1 MKNDNIIELL
11 KNSGRAN
18 DSLVVHLSP
27 ISAAILKSHGGL
39 ETINPVT
46 ELPEYWGWKDFV
58 QVFIPVAVIAV
69 AVFAPELIPAIG
81 AYISGSEAAAVA
93 ILATDGSAAAVG
105 GALAAAGVETS
116 VATVSA
122 AGAAAVGAGS
132 NAINTAAQG
141 GSAEDIAKSAVVGG
155 VSGGVGSQIGSIAA
169 EAVPSLGATGAAAVG
184 GAAKGAISPALSGG
198 SVGAGAAG
206 GAIGSALGTEIGGDA
221 GKIIGGAA
229 GSATGAQVSGGDVGQ
244 SALTGGLYGAA
255 NALGGALRQTYNPQ
269 TGQVVNV
276 PQPYQ
281 LAQNETV
288 TTDQYSDAYIPN
300 YSSSKPAISLPQGVI
315 WNPEV
320 NQYTYADGTVYE
332 PRLSDN
338 TNNGLYLAD
347 VNVSP
352 STKQY
357 YSGGGSSTSL
367 GGALGTQT
375 SNPLDAGSLDVSGN
389 QTSMIDATGT
399 TQKNQ
404 SSNGNKPQ
412 LISPTI
418 VPSAGGT
425 PQVLSSVLG
434 APSSTILGQALQSS
448 NPDPS
453 TTGSPILDGDGKNV
467 RNVWNTES
475 LRTALGL

>member
-39 ETINPVT
+39 GTINPIT
-46 ELPEYWGWKDFV
+46 ELPEYWGWGDFFA
-58 QVFIPVAVIAV
+58 VFIPVAVIAV

-81 AYISGSEAAAVA
+81 TYIATGSAEAAGAV
-93 ILATDGSAAAVG
+93 LATDGSAAAVG
-105 GALAAAGVETS
+105 GALTAAGVDTT

-122 AGAAAVGAGS
+122 AGSAAVGASTG
-132 NAINTAAQG
+132 AINTAAQG
-141 GSAEDIAKSAVVGG
+141 GSAEDIAKAAAVGG
-155 VSGGVGSQIGSIAA
+155 VAGGAGSQVGSLAT
-169 EAVPSLGATGAAAVG
+169 EAVPSLGPTGAAAVG
-184 GAAKGAISPALSGG
+184 GAAKGAITPALTGG
-198 SVGAGAAG
+198 SVGSGAAG

-221 GKIIGGAA
+221 GKIIGGGVGSAA
-229 GSATGAQVSGGDVGQ
+229 GAALSGGDVSQ
-244 SALTGGLYGAA
+244 SALKGGLSGAA
-255 NALGGALRQTYNPQ
+255 GALGGALRQEYNVA
-269 TGQVVNV
+269 TGQM
-276 PQPYQ
+276 
-281 LAQNETV
+281 ETV
-288 TTDQYSDAYIPN
+288 PDTSTPTTQSQPG
-300 YSSSKPAISLPQGVI
+300 SQQQP
-315 WNPEV
+315 
-320 NQYTYADGTVYE
+320 TYAGDLGELTVSGS
-332 PRLSDN
+332 PDLVLPDTTTAN
-338 TNNGLYLAD
+338 TDTSAPT
-347 VNVSP
+347 SQK
-352 STKQY
+352 STKKD
-357 YSGGGSSTSL
+357 
-367 GGALGTQT
+367 
-375 SNPLDAGSLDVSGN
+375 NV
-389 QTSMIDATGT
+389 
-399 TQKNQ
+399 
-404 SSNGNKPQ
+404 Q

>member
-39 ETINPVT
+39 GTINPVT
-46 ELPEYWGWKDFV
+46 ELPEYWGWGDFFA
-58 QVFIPVAVIAV
+58 VFIPVAVVAV

-81 AYISGSEAAAVA
+81 TYVTTGSAEAATAV
-93 ILATDGSAAAVG
+93 LATDGSAAAVG
-105 GALAAAGVETS
+105 GALTAAGVDTT

-122 AGAAAVGAGS
+122 AGSAAVGASTG
-132 NAINTAAQG
+132 AINTAAQG
-141 GSAEDIAKSAVVGG
+141 GSAEDIAKAAAVGG
-155 VSGGVGSQIGSIAA
+155 VAGGAGSQVGSLAT
-169 EAVPSLGATGAAAVG
+169 EAVPSLGPTGAAAVG
-184 GAAKGAISPALSGG
+184 GAAKGAITPALTGG
-198 SVGAGAAG
+198 SVGSGAAG

-221 GKIIGGAA
+221 GKIIGGGVGSAA
-229 GSATGAQVSGGDVGQ
+229 GAALSGGDVSQ
-244 SALTGGLYGAA
+244 SALKGGLSGAA
-255 NALGGALRQTYNPQ
+255 GALGGALRQEYNVA
-269 TGQVVNV
+269 TGQM
-276 PQPYQ
+276 
-281 LAQNETV
+281 ETV
-288 TTDQYSDAYIPN
+288 PDTSTPTTQSQPG
-300 YSSSKPAISLPQGVI
+300 SQQQP
-315 WNPEV
+315 
-320 NQYTYADGTVYE
+320 TYAGDLGELTVSGS
-332 PRLSDN
+332 PDLVLPDTTTAN
-338 TNNGLYLAD
+338 TDTSA
-347 VNVSP
+347 STSQK
-352 STKQY
+352 STKKD
-357 YSGGGSSTSL
+357 
-367 GGALGTQT
+367 
-375 SNPLDAGSLDVSGN
+375 NV
-389 QTSMIDATGT
+389 
-399 TQKNQ
+399 
-404 SSNGNKPQ
+404 Q

>member
-39 ETINPVT
+39 GTINPVT
-46 ELPEYWGWKDFV
+46 ELPEYWGWGDFFA
-58 QVFIPVAVIAV
+58 VFIPVAVIAV

-81 AYISGSEAAAVA
+81 AYITTGSAEAATAV
-93 ILATDGSAAAVG
+93 LATDGSAAAVG
-105 GALAAAGVETS
+105 GALTAAGVDTT

-122 AGAAAVGAGS
+122 AGSAAVGASTG
-132 NAINTAAQG
+132 AINTAAQG
-141 GSAEDIAKSAVVGG
+141 GSAEDIAKAAAVGG
-155 VSGGVGSQIGSIAA
+155 VAGGAGSQVGSLAT
-169 EAVPSLGATGAAAVG
+169 EAVPSVGATGAAAVG
-184 GAAKGAISPALSGG
+184 GAAKGAITPALTGG
-198 SVGAGAAG
+198 SVGSGAAG

-221 GKIIGGAA
+221 GKIIGGGVGSAA
-229 GSATGAQVSGGDVGQ
+229 GAALSGGDVSQ
-244 SALTGGLYGAA
+244 SALKGGLSGAA
-255 NALGGALRQTYNPQ
+255 GALGGALRQEYNVA
-269 TGQVVNV
+269 TGQM
-276 PQPYQ
+276 
-281 LAQNETV
+281 ETV
-288 TTDQYSDAYIPN
+288 PDTSTPTTQSQPG
-300 YSSSKPAISLPQGVI
+300 SQQQP
-315 WNPEV
+315 
-320 NQYTYADGTVYE
+320 TYAGDLGELTVSGS
-332 PRLSDN
+332 PDLVLPDTTTAN
-338 TNNGLYLAD
+338 TDTSAPT
-347 VNVSP
+347 SQK
-352 STKQY
+352 STKKD
-357 YSGGGSSTSL
+357 
-367 GGALGTQT
+367 
-375 SNPLDAGSLDVSGN
+375 NV
-389 QTSMIDATGT
+389 
-399 TQKNQ
+399 
-404 SSNGNKPQ
+404 Q

>member
-39 ETINPVT
+39 GTINPVT
-46 ELPEYWGWKDFV
+46 ELPEYWGWGDFFA
-58 QVFIPVAVIAV
+58 VFIPVAVIAV

-81 AYISGSEAAAVA
+81 AYITTGSAEAATAV
-93 ILATDGSAAAVG
+93 LATDGSAAAVG
-105 GALAAAGVETS
+105 GALTAAGVDTT

-122 AGAAAVGAGS
+122 AGSAAVGASTG
-132 NAINTAAQG
+132 AINTAAQG
-141 GSAEDIAKSAVVGG
+141 GSAEDIAKAAAVGG
-155 VSGGVGSQIGSIAA
+155 VAGGAGSQVGSLAT
-169 EAVPSLGATGAAAVG
+169 EAVPSLGPTGAAAVG
-184 GAAKGAISPALSGG
+184 GAAKGAITPALTGG
-198 SVGAGAAG
+198 SVGSGAAG

-221 GKIIGGAA
+221 GKIIGGGVGSAA
-229 GSATGAQVSGGDVGQ
+229 GAALSGGDVSQ
-244 SALTGGLYGAA
+244 SALKGGLSGAA
-255 NALGGALRQTYNPQ
+255 GALGGALRQEYNVA
-269 TGQVVNV
+269 TGQM
-276 PQPYQ
+276 
-281 LAQNETV
+281 ETV
-288 TTDQYSDAYIPN
+288 PDTSTPTTQSQPG
-300 YSSSKPAISLPQGVI
+300 SQQQP
-315 WNPEV
+315 
-320 NQYTYADGTVYE
+320 TYAGDLGELTVSGS
-332 PRLSDN
+332 PDLVLPDTTTAN
-338 TNNGLYLAD
+338 TDTSAPT
-347 VNVSP
+347 SQK
-352 STKQY
+352 STKKD
-357 YSGGGSSTSL
+357 
-367 GGALGTQT
+367 
-375 SNPLDAGSLDVSGN
+375 NV
-389 QTSMIDATGT
+389 
-399 TQKNQ
+399 
-404 SSNGNKPQ
+404 Q

>member
-1 MKNDNIIELL
+1 MKKNDMIELL

-39 ETINPVT
+39 ETINPIT
-46 ELPEYWGWKDFV
+46 ELPEYWGWSDFV
-58 QVFIPVAVIAV
+58 AVFIPVAVIAV
-69 AVFAPELIPAIG
+69 AVFVPELIPAIG

-122 AGAAAVGAGS
+122 AGAAAVGAGT

-141 GSAEDIAKSAVVGG
+141 GSAEDIAKAAVVGG
-155 VSGGVGSQIGSIAA
+155 VAGGAGSQVGSLAA
-169 EAVPSLGATGAAAVG
+169 EAVPSLGSTGAAAVG
-184 GAAKGAISPALSGG
+184 GAAKGAITPSLTGG
-198 SVGAGAAG
+198 SVGSGAAG

-229 GSATGAQVSGGDVGQ
+229 GSAAGAAAAGGDVGQ
-244 SALTGGLYGAA
+244 SAVRGGLTGAAGAV
-255 NALGGALRQTYNPQ
+255 GGALRQEFNPS
-269 TGQVVNV
+269 TGQMETVEDTSISPTPTTP
-276 PQPYQ
+276 PQPDIQEQQPSYAGD
-281 LAQNETV
+281 LGELTV
-288 TTDQYSDAYIPN
+288 SGSPDLVLPDTTTT
-300 YSSSKPAISLPQGVI
+300 SKDNS
-315 WNPEV
+315 
-320 NQYTYADGTVYE
+320 E
-332 PRLSDN
+332 PKSKS
-338 TNNGLYLAD
+338 T
-347 VNVSP
+347 
-352 STKQY
+352 TKQ
-357 YSGGGSSTSL
+357 
-367 GGALGTQT
+367 
-375 SNPLDAGSLDVSGN
+375 
-389 QTSMIDATGT
+389 
-399 TQKNQ
+399 
-404 SSNGNKPQ
+404 NKPQ

-418 VPSAGGT
+418 VPSAGS

-448 NPDPS
+448 SPDPS
-453 TTGSPILDGDGKNV
+453 TTGSPILDGDGGNV

>member
-39 ETINPVT
+39 GTINPVT
-46 ELPEYWGWKDFV
+46 ELPEYWGWGDFFA
-58 QVFIPVAVIAV
+58 VFIPVAVIAV

-81 AYISGSEAAAVA
+81 AYITTGSAEAATAV
-93 ILATDGSAAAVG
+93 LATDGSAAAVG
-105 GALAAAGVETS
+105 GALTAAGVDTT

-122 AGAAAVGAGS
+122 AGSAAVGASTG
-132 NAINTAAQG
+132 AINTAAQG
-141 GSAEDIAKSAVVGG
+141 GSAENIAKAAAVGG
-155 VSGGVGSQIGSIAA
+155 VAGGAGSQVGSLAT
-169 EAVPSLGATGAAAVG
+169 EAVPSLGPTGAAAVG
-184 GAAKGAISPALSGG
+184 GAAKGAITPALTGG
-198 SVGAGAAG
+198 SVGSGAAG

-221 GKIIGGAA
+221 GKIIGGGVGSAA
-229 GSATGAQVSGGDVGQ
+229 GAALSGGDVSQ
-244 SALTGGLYGAA
+244 SALKGGLSGAA
-255 NALGGALRQTYNPQ
+255 GALGGALRQEYNVA
-269 TGQVVNV
+269 TGQM
-276 PQPYQ
+276 
-281 LAQNETV
+281 ETV
-288 TTDQYSDAYIPN
+288 PDTSTPTTQSQPG
-300 YSSSKPAISLPQGVI
+300 SQQQP
-315 WNPEV
+315 
-320 NQYTYADGTVYE
+320 TYAGDLGELTVSGS
-332 PRLSDN
+332 PDLVLPDTTTAN
-338 TNNGLYLAD
+338 TDTSAPT
-347 VNVSP
+347 SQK
-352 STKQY
+352 STKKD
-357 YSGGGSSTSL
+357 
-367 GGALGTQT
+367 
-375 SNPLDAGSLDVSGN
+375 NV
-389 QTSMIDATGT
+389 
-399 TQKNQ
+399 
-404 SSNGNKPQ
+404 Q

>member
-39 ETINPVT
+39 GTINPVT
-46 ELPEYWGWKDFV
+46 ELPEYWGWGDFFA
-58 QVFIPVAVIAV
+58 VFIPVAVIAV

-81 AYISGSEAAAVA
+81 TYVTTGSAEAATAV
-93 ILATDGSAAAVG
+93 LATDGSAAAVG
-105 GALAAAGVETS
+105 GALTAAGVDTT

-122 AGAAAVGAGS
+122 AGSAAVGASTG
-132 NAINTAAQG
+132 AINTAAQG
-141 GSAEDIAKSAVVGG
+141 GSAEDIAKAAAVGG
-155 VSGGVGSQIGSIAA
+155 VAGGAGSQVGSLAT
-169 EAVPSLGATGAAAVG
+169 EAVPSVGATGAAAVG
-184 GAAKGAISPALSGG
+184 GAAKGAITPALTGG
-198 SVGAGAAG
+198 SVGSGAAG

-221 GKIIGGAA
+221 GKIIGGGVGSAA
-229 GSATGAQVSGGDVGQ
+229 GAALSGGDVSQ
-244 SALTGGLYGAA
+244 SALKGGLSGAA
-255 NALGGALRQTYNPQ
+255 GALGGALRQEYNVA
-269 TGQVVNV
+269 TGQM
-276 PQPYQ
+276 
-281 LAQNETV
+281 ETV
-288 TTDQYSDAYIPN
+288 PDTSTPTTQSQPG
-300 YSSSKPAISLPQGVI
+300 SQQQP
-315 WNPEV
+315 
-320 NQYTYADGTVYE
+320 TYAGDLGELTVSGS
-332 PRLSDN
+332 PDLVLPDTTTAN
-338 TNNGLYLAD
+338 TDTSA
-347 VNVSP
+347 STSQK
-352 STKQY
+352 STKKD
-357 YSGGGSSTSL
+357 
-367 GGALGTQT
+367 
-375 SNPLDAGSLDVSGN
+375 NV
-389 QTSMIDATGT
+389 
-399 TQKNQ
+399 
-404 SSNGNKPQ
+404 Q

>member
-1 MKNDNIIELL
+1 MKKNDMIELL

-39 ETINPVT
+39 ETINPIT
-46 ELPEYWGWKDFV
+46 ELPEYWGWSDFV
-58 QVFIPVAVIAV
+58 AVFIPVAVIAV
-69 AVFAPELIPAIG
+69 AVFVPELIPAIG

-122 AGAAAVGAGS
+122 AGAAAVGAGT

-141 GSAEDIAKSAVVGG
+141 GSAEDIAKAAVVGG
-155 VSGGVGSQIGSIAA
+155 VAGGAGSQVGSLAA
-169 EAVPSLGATGAAAVG
+169 EAVPSLGTTGAAAVG
-184 GAAKGAISPALSGG
+184 GAAKGAITPSLTGG
-198 SVGAGAAG
+198 SVGSGAAG

-229 GSATGAQVSGGDVGQ
+229 GSAAGAAAAGGDVGQ
-244 SALTGGLYGAA
+244 SAVRGGLTGAAGAV
-255 NALGGALRQTYNPQ
+255 GGALRQEFNPS
-269 TGQVVNV
+269 TGQMETVEDTSISPTPTTP
-276 PQPYQ
+276 PQPDIQEQQPSYAGD
-281 LAQNETV
+281 LGELTV
-288 TTDQYSDAYIPN
+288 SGSPDLVLPDTTTT
-300 YSSSKPAISLPQGVI
+300 SKDNS
-315 WNPEV
+315 
-320 NQYTYADGTVYE
+320 E
-332 PRLSDN
+332 PKSKS
-338 TNNGLYLAD
+338 T
-347 VNVSP
+347 
-352 STKQY
+352 TKQ
-357 YSGGGSSTSL
+357 
-367 GGALGTQT
+367 
-375 SNPLDAGSLDVSGN
+375 
-389 QTSMIDATGT
+389 
-399 TQKNQ
+399 
-404 SSNGNKPQ
+404 NKPQ

-418 VPSAGGT
+418 VPSAGS

-448 NPDPS
+448 SPDPS
-453 TTGSPILDGDGKNV
+453 TTGSPILDGDGGNV

>member
-39 ETINPVT
+39 GTINPVT
-46 ELPEYWGWKDFV
+46 ELPEYWGWGDFFA
-58 QVFIPVAVIAV
+58 VFIPVAVIAV

-81 AYISGSEAAAVA
+81 AYITTGSAEAATAV
-93 ILATDGSAAAVG
+93 LATDGSAAAVG
-105 GALAAAGVETS
+105 GALTAAGVDTT

-122 AGAAAVGAGS
+122 AGSAAVGASTG
-132 NAINTAAQG
+132 AINTAAQG
-141 GSAEDIAKSAVVGG
+141 GSAEDIAKAAAVGG
-155 VSGGVGSQIGSIAA
+155 VAGGAGSQVGSLAT
-169 EAVPSLGATGAAAVG
+169 EAVPSLGPTGAAAVG
-184 GAAKGAISPALSGG
+184 GAAKGAITPALTGG
-198 SVGAGAAG
+198 SVGSGAAG

-221 GKIIGGAA
+221 GKIIGGGVGSAA
-229 GSATGAQVSGGDVGQ
+229 GAALSGGDVSQ
-244 SALTGGLYGAA
+244 SALKGGLSGAA
-255 NALGGALRQTYNPQ
+255 GALGGALRQEYNVA
-269 TGQVVNV
+269 TGQM
-276 PQPYQ
+276 
-281 LAQNETV
+281 ETV
-288 TTDQYSDAYIPN
+288 PDTSTPTTQSQPG
-300 YSSSKPAISLPQGVI
+300 SQQQP
-315 WNPEV
+315 
-320 NQYTYADGTVYE
+320 TYAGDLGELTVSGS
-332 PRLSDN
+332 PDLVLPDTTTAN
-338 TNNGLYLAD
+338 TDTSA
-347 VNVSP
+347 STSQK
-352 STKQY
+352 STKKD
-357 YSGGGSSTSL
+357 
-367 GGALGTQT
+367 
-375 SNPLDAGSLDVSGN
+375 NV
-389 QTSMIDATGT
+389 
-399 TQKNQ
+399 
-404 SSNGNKPQ
+404 Q

>member
-39 ETINPVT
+39 GTINPVT
-46 ELPEYWGWKDFV
+46 ELPEYWGWGDFAKI
-58 QVFIPVAVIAV
+58 FIPVAVIAV

-122 AGAAAVGAGS
+122 AGAAAVGAGT

-141 GSAEDIAKSAVVGG
+141 GSAEDIAKAAAVGG
-155 VSGGVGSQIGSIAA
+155 VSGGVGSQVGSIAA

-184 GAAKGAISPALSGG
+184 GAAKGAISPALTGG
-198 SVGAGAAG
+198 SVGSGAAG

-221 GKIIGGAA
+221 GKIIGGGVGSAA
-229 GSATGAQVSGGDVGQ
+229 GAALSGGDVGQ
-244 SALTGGLYGAA
+244 SALRGGLSGAA
-255 NALGGALRQTYNPQ
+255 GALGGALRQQYNSYTGQMETVSDPSATTPEQQYNPQ
-269 TGQVVNV
+269 TGQPINQ
-276 PQPYQ
+276 PQQDGTTSEVSSTKDADGNFVFP
-281 LAQNETV
+281 EITV
-288 TTDQYSDAYIPN
+288 SGSPDLVLPDIDVTGKSDAANI
-300 YSSSKPAISLPQGVI
+300 
-315 WNPEV
+315 
-320 NQYTYADGTVYE
+320 
-332 PRLSDN
+332 N
-338 TNNGLYLAD
+338 TSA
-347 VNVSP
+347 
-352 STKQY
+352 TKQ
-357 YSGGGSSTSL
+357 GG
-367 GGALGTQT
+367 
-375 SNPLDAGSLDVSGN
+375 V
-389 QTSMIDATGT
+389 
-399 TQKNQ
+399 
-404 SSNGNKPQ
+404 Q

-418 VPSAGGT
+418 VPSTGSGGA